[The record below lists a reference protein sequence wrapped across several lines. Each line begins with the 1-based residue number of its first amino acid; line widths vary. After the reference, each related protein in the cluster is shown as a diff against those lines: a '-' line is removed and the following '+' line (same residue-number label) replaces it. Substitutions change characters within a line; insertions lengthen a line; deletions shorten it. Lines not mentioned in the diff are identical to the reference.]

1 MKLSYLFMF
10 LVLGSTSYADQLVFK
25 TNSVQILVNV
35 SDTTKKKNTEKKSVK
50 ELELGSIENSNEI
63 LIDEDPSTE
72 NDSLEIFISAE
83 TMPEFVGG
91 EIELSKFLSKN
102 IIYPKLAKENNF
114 EGRVIVRF
122 VVEKDGTISN
132 TDILRKLGFG
142 CDEEVIRLVKTMPKW
157 VPGKQNGKPV
167 RVYYTLPIVF
177 EL

>member
-35 SDTTKKKNTEKKSVK
+35 SDTTKKKNAEKKPVK
-50 ELELGSIENSNEI
+50 ELELGTIENSNEI
-63 LIDEDPSTE
+63 LIEA
-72 NDSLEIFISAE
+72 EI
-83 TMPEFVGG
+83 MPEVVGG
-91 EIELSKFLSKN
+91 DIELSKFLSKN
-102 IIYPKLAKENNF
+102 ILYPKLAKENNI
-114 EGRVIVRF
+114 EGRVVVRF

-142 CDEEVIRLVKTMPKW
+142 CDEEVIRLIKSMPKW

-177 EL
+177 KL

>member
-1 MKLSYLFMF
+1 MF

-35 SDTTKKKNTEKKSVK
+35 SDTTKKKNAEKKPVK
-50 ELELGSIENSNEI
+50 ELELGTIENSNET
-63 LIDEDPSTE
+63 LIEDPSNE
-72 NDSLEIFISAE
+72 NDSLEIFIEAE
-83 TMPEFVGG
+83 IMPEFVGG
-91 EIELSKFLSKN
+91 DIELSKFLSKN
-102 IIYPKLAKENNF
+102 ILYPKLAKENNI
-114 EGRVIVRF
+114 EGRVVVRF

-142 CDEEVIRLVKTMPKW
+142 CDEEVIRLIKSMPKW

-177 EL
+177 KL